1 MNNLVDSSQR
11 NINYLRISV
20 TDRCNLRCIYCMP
33 ETGVKWIAHNEIL
46 TYEEIATVV
55 RVGADLGMNKIRI
68 TGGEPLT
75 RAELPKLIKML
86 SETNGVDEISLTT
99 NGILL
104 KEQVL
109 ALKDAG
115 LRRINIS
122 LDTFKQERFSQI
134 TRLGNLQD
142 VLDGIDAAKDA
153 GLNPVKIDMVVI
165 NGVNDD
171 EIIDF
176 ARKTY
181 EQGWHIRFIELMPL
195 SNIKGII
202 PAKEIRSRIE
212 TLDKL
217 ETASAP
223 MGNGPARYYR
233 LPGAKGTIGFIS
245 PVTEPFC
252 SWCNR
257 LRLTSYGQLCS
268 CLLSDEGVD
277 LRKPLRNNNLPEDEI
292 RRLILEL
299 IASKPAHHDLAVDNL
314 TLSRKMSQIGG

>member
-1 MNNLVDSSQR
+1 MNNLVDSCQR

-33 ETGVKWIAHNEIL
+33 ETGVKWITHNEIL

-55 RVGADLGMNKIRI
+55 CVAADLGINKIRI

-75 RAELPKLIKML
+75 RMELPKLIKML

-99 NGILL
+99 NGTLL

-109 ALKDAG
+109 ELKDAG
-115 LRRINIS
+115 LRRVNIS
-122 LDTFKQERFSQI
+122 LDTFKQERFKQI

-142 VLDGIDAAKDA
+142 TLDGIDAAKNA
-153 GLNPVKIDMVVI
+153 GLNPVKIDMVVMKGI
-165 NGVNDD
+165 NDD

-181 EQGWHIRFIELMPL
+181 EQGWHVRFIELMPL

-202 PAKEIRSRIE
+202 STKEMRRRIE
-212 TLDKL
+212 SLDNL

-252 SWCNR
+252 RWCNR
-257 LRLTSYGQLCS
+257 LRLTSFGQLCS
-268 CLLSDEGVD
+268 CLLSDDGVD
-277 LRKPLRNNNLPEDEI
+277 LRKPLRNINLPEEEI
-292 RRLILEL
+292 RRLFLEVV
-299 IASKPAHHDLAVDNL
+299 ASKPDHHDLANNNL
-314 TLSRKMSQIGG
+314 ALSRKMSQIGG